1 MPPLMRKESKI
12 AAEGTDYVVKRSFS
26 VLLDDPMLD
35 EKLES
40 RGASARLKHSSPPGI
55 PEASGS
61 YDLTHSFSDGVG
73 PQLRTPDDPHSPLAR
88 QGQVHLQSADLFDF
102 FSPVQ
107 KERQTMVPKLADVFK
122 RDACWLQET
131 EIWGLEQ
138 HDADEIAE
146 RYPKIFHQTPLAV
159 VPVISD
165 DETHKVMLRRKPL
178 RVGVVLSG
186 GPAPG
191 GHNVIAG
198 VYDYIKKIHP
208 ESQLIGFM
216 GGLDGF
222 FNQDYIMVDDELM
235 MRFRNSGGFDM
246 FWSGRGKVTLEDK
259 PLAKKA
265 AIALDLRGLII
276 IGGDGSNSNAAILAE
291 FFATEVPDCCVIG
304 IPKTIDG
311 DLKNCAIEIS
321 FGFDTAA
328 KTYSECIGNLCTDAC
343 SGQGVYHFVRVMGRS
358 ASHLVMECAMQTR
371 PNLVFIGE
379 EIEAKNISLSAIVE
393 DIVQLVLDRAA
404 AGNYYGIILVPEG
417 LIGFIPEMKLLIE
430 ELSQPKLG
438 GADGFDLMALSE
450 NSRKLWLF
458 LPDIIRVQLLGDR
471 EATGYVQVAKIAT
484 ERLLILLVEE
494 QLTRR
499 GFDMEQWNRMHHYFG
514 YEGRCAMPSNF
525 DANYCYNLGY
535 TAACLIENGRTGYM
549 AVVRGLIHD
558 PAQWEPSGVPFTKL
572 MEMITLPSGE
582 RIPGII
588 RQLVDINSQS
598 FKVLQSVRDK
608 WRLGD
613 FYRCPGP
620 IQFEGPVSDI
630 SNYTVAVPTAEEL
643 LSEDEELR
651 KRAAGGKPVIP
662 GRYSQLQRQRVEWTP
677 EVPPICRDIHA
688 VCCEGTQYLPKDP
701 YARRQILVSYPELCK
716 TNDFQLQEVK
726 SDLTR
731 VAPSFLKIGVFFASR
746 QSPGMMNIVWGIHE
760 RLKASNGQCL
770 GFKGAKGLLDGEA
783 KLITD
788 DMLKPHKNLGG
799 VELLGRGTE
808 HVLLKRENQK
818 RVLVVCNTLKLDGL
832 VMIGSSLAMTEAS
845 MLTEYF
851 IEKKAHTRIIGVP
864 ATASN
869 NVLSELIET
878 NVGFDTASKLYSSL
892 IGNIL
897 TDAASMPKYWHFVR
911 LMGRQPSNEVLECAL
926 QTHPNVVIIAE
937 EYGAGQKTLA
947 DVVNDIADVVCQR
960 ADGSSKRQSHMG
972 KVKLKDVRNFG
983 AVLIPDGLWHH
994 LPTMRLLLKE
1004 LDAIMAKA
1012 LADDEVKEA
1021 RHDLL
1026 SMTDYR
1032 SKATR
1037 NAPSLLPPTQEE
1049 QNATSP
1055 TMISPAMTQHSPSD
1069 RTDYASMLSPWSA
1082 AVWTSLPSFIQSEF
1096 LTINPE
1102 LRDSFVETEVL
1113 LSQMVRAELQKRAEE
1128 GRYRGNFQA
1137 VCHYFGYQGRSA
1149 MPSSFDASLAY
1160 AHGHLAAICVESR
1173 ITGHLTTIRGLCGDV
1188 SEWKLG
1194 AVPFNSLLTVI
1205 PIEQDM
1211 QVHPDLNQTRRLNKQ
1226 KDLPIIPN
1234 AEVNLNCKALRWMK
1248 VARRGWADQDRFCN
1262 PGPIQFWGTASRFYH
1277 RILHEEQA
1285 DYFHMLRSV
1294 QKFAKILEQSCDFG
1308 VDETFLKSA
1317 YVGLNSLL
1325 TLRFHS
1331 DDILRA
1337 MVPFPKLE
1345 EIEAREKNERTET
1358 NYYSERSPPS
1368 DLFFPNQSSSNFN
1381 VSHMRARTIKL
1392 DP

>member
-1 MPPLMRKESKI
+1 MMERKTSKVV
-12 AAEGTDYVVKRSFS
+12 AEGTDYAVKRSFS
-26 VLLDDPMLD
+26 VLLDDPMLN
-35 EKLES
+35 EKLQGRS
-40 RGASARLKHSSPPGI
+40 NRLKASPPGI
-55 PEASGS
+55 PEMSSS
-61 YDLTHSFSDGVG
+61 YDLMQSFSDGMAGVVAT
-73 PQLRTPDDPHSPLAR
+73 RTPVDPHSPLAR
-88 QGQVHLQSADLFDF
+88 QGQAHLQSADLFDF

-131 EIWGLEQ
+131 EIYGLQQTDGE
-138 HDADEIAE
+138 AISEL
-146 RYPKIFHQTPLAV
+146 YPHIFDQPALSV
-159 VPVISD
+159 VPVISED
-165 DETHKVMLRRKPL
+165 DAQKVLSSRKSM

-222 FNQDYIMVDDELM
+222 FNQDYILVDDELM
-235 MRFRNSGGFDM
+235 TRFRNSGGFDM
-246 FWSGRGKVTLEDK
+246 FWSGRGKVTPDDKNSAKRAALE
-259 PLAKKA
+259 
-265 AIALDLRGLII
+265 LDLKGLII
-276 IGGDGSNSNAAILAE
+276 VGGDGSNSNAAILAE
-291 FFATEVPDCCVIG
+291 YFATEVPNCSVIG

-311 DLKNCAIEIS
+311 DLKNVAIEIS

-343 SGQGVYHFVRVMGRS
+343 CGQGVYHFVRVMGRS
-358 ASHLVMECAMQTR
+358 ASHLVLECAMQTR

-379 EIEAKNISLSAIVE
+379 EIEAKNVPLSALVE
-393 DIVQLVLDRAA
+393 DTVQLVLDRAA
-404 AGNYYGIILVPEG
+404 CGKNYGIILVPEG
-417 LIGFIPEMKLLIE
+417 LIGFIPEMKVLIE
-430 ELSQPKLG
+430 ELSQPK
-438 GADGFDLMALSE
+438 DSSSNEINPDDLSE
-450 NSRKLWLF
+450 NSRKLWFF
-458 LPDIIRVQLLGDR
+458 LPDIIRTQLSGDR

-494 QLTRR
+494 QLAKR
-499 GFDMEQWNRMHHYFG
+499 GFNMDEWNRMHHYFG

-535 TAACLIENGRTGYM
+535 TAGCLIEHHKNGYM
-549 AVVRGLIHD
+549 ALVRGLIHD

-572 MEMITLPSGE
+572 MEMITIPGGVE
-582 RIPGII
+582 IPGIT
-588 RQLVDINSQS
+588 RQLVNLESDS
-598 FKVLQSVRDK
+598 FRVLQSVREK
-608 WRLGD
+608 WRVGD

-620 IQFEGPVSDI
+620 IQFEGPVADI
-630 SNYTVAVPTAEEL
+630 SNYTVCVPSAEEL
-643 LSEDEELR
+643 LSEDQEIR
-651 KRAAGGKPVIP
+651 QRAAGGKPVIP
-662 GRYSQLQRQRVEWTP
+662 GRYSLLQKQRVEWTP
-677 EVPPICRDIHA
+677 PLPPLCQDINA
-688 VCCEGTQYLPKDP
+688 ACAEGTQYLPKDP

-716 TNDFQLQEVK
+716 TNNFTLQEVK
-726 SDLTR
+726 SD
-731 VAPSFLKIGVFFASR
+731 PSKEITPNLRIGVLFASR
-746 QSPGMMNIVWGIHE
+746 QSPGMMNIVWGIYQ
-760 RLKASNGQCL
+760 RLRMINGQCF
-770 GFKGAKGLLDGEA
+770 GFRGAAGLLKGEA
-783 KLITD
+783 TLVTD
-788 DMLKPHKNLGG
+788 DILKPFKNLGG
-799 VELLGRGTE
+799 VEVLGRGTE
-808 HVLLKRENQK
+808 HMLLKRENQK
-818 RVLVVCNTLKLDGL
+818 KVLVTCNELKLDGL

-851 IEKKAHTRIIGVP
+851 IEKKAKTRIIGVP

-869 NVLSELIET
+869 NVLSDLIET

-960 ADGSSKRQSHMG
+960 ADGSTKRQSHMG
-972 KVKLKDVRNFG
+972 KIKVKEVRNFG

-1012 LADDEVKEA
+1012 LAEDEVKEA
-1021 RHDLL
+1021 RTDLL
-1026 SMTDYR
+1026 RMSGYRHFAGSQPTLIAAAGLVDAPTPSM
-1032 SKATR
+1032 A
-1037 NAPSLLPPTQEE
+1037 
-1049 QNATSP
+1049 SP
-1055 TMISPAMTQHSPSD
+1055 TVTHYPPSGSH
-1069 RTDYASMLSPWSA
+1069 DYAAMLTPWSA

-1096 LTINPE
+1096 LTVNPE

-1113 LSQMVRAELQKRAEE
+1113 LSQMVKAELQKRAAE
-1128 GRYRGNFQA
+1128 GKYRGNFQA

-1149 MPSSFDASLAY
+1149 MPSNFDASLAY

-1173 ITGHLTTIRGLCGDV
+1173 ITGHLTTIRGLCGEV

-1211 QVHPDLNQTRRLNKQ
+1211 QVHPDLNMTRKLNKQ

-1262 PGPIQFWGTASRFYH
+1262 PGPIQFWGHASTFYH

-1285 DYFHMLRSV
+1285 DYFHMLRNV
-1294 QKFAKILEQSCDFG
+1294 QKFAKILEASCDFG

-1331 DDILRA
+1331 DDVLRA
-1337 MVPFPKLE
+1337 MMPFPKLE
-1345 EIEAREKNERTET
+1345 ELEARENEKDQR
-1358 NYYSERSPPS
+1358 PPS
-1368 DLFFPNQSSSNFN
+1368 ELFFPNPSGSKHFFTNLTSIRF
-1381 VSHMRARTIKL
+1381 
-1392 DP
+1392 